1 MMNFRLTISLSP
13 DAFDYLEK
21 ATAPGAS
28 FESKSAFIDYLI
40 KRERDAN
47 ASKDAAATVDASKPL
62 TPQEEIRKNLADA
75 VSIQE
80 KLGKK
85 LDAIRSLVKK
95 ELKLKEMTEG
105 DISRVTDW
113 LWSYVTK
120 NNGTVVNDKGK
131 RFVISGENIEDYRK
145 LGTIYFRNQRLEKM
159 ISKEGSD
166 TATIAEAK
174 TSNIFAAVSA
184 LVQEGKLGEDFAD
197 INESDPR
204 AKDILDNFRELM
216 DMLEKTKGTPQ
227 RSMVEQK
234 VKALMD
240 SKVFTKA
247 SKSLADTMLSTAE
260 STPSENAP

>member
-21 ATAPGAS
+21 TTAPGAS

-47 ASKDAAATVDASKPL
+47 ASRDAAASVDASKSL
-62 TPQEEIRKNLADA
+62 TPREEIRKNLADA

-85 LDAIRSLVKK
+85 LDAIRILVKK
-95 ELKLKEMTEG
+95 EMKLKEMTEG
-105 DISRVTDW
+105 DISRVSDW

-145 LGTIYFRNQRLEKM
+145 LGTIYFRNQQLEKM
-159 ISKEGSD
+159 MSKD
-166 TATIAEAK
+166 TAMIAEAK
-174 TSNIFAAVSA
+174 TSKIFAAVSA
-184 LVQEGKLGEDFAD
+184 LVQEGKLGEDFANID
-197 INESDPR
+197 ESDPR
-204 AKDILDNFRELM
+204 AKDILENFRQLM
-216 DMLEKTKGTPQ
+216 EMLEKTEGTPEQ
-227 RSMVEQK
+227 ARVEEKIK
-234 VKALMD
+234 VLMD
-240 SKVFTKA
+240 SKVYKNA
-247 SKSLADTMLSTAE
+247 KSLADTMLPTTE
-260 STPSENAP
+260 STPSKNAP

>member
-47 ASKDAAATVDASKPL
+47 ASKDAAATVDTNKPL

-85 LDAIRSLVKK
+85 LDVIRSLVKK

-105 DISRVTDW
+105 DISQVTDW

-120 NNGTVVNDKGK
+120 NNGAVTNDKGK
-131 RFVISGENIEDYRK
+131 RFVISGENIEDYRR
-145 LGTIYFRNQRLEKM
+145 LGSLYFRNQQLEKM
-159 ISKEGSD
+159 ISKGGSD

-174 TSNIFAAVSA
+174 TSKIFAAVSA
-184 LVQEGKLGEDFAD
+184 LVQEGKLGEDFANID
-197 INESDPR
+197 ASDPR
-204 AKDILDNFRELM
+204 AQDILENFIELM
-216 DMLEKTKGTPQ
+216 EMLEKTRGTPEQ
-227 RSMVEQK
+227 ARVEEK
-234 VKALMD
+234 IKILMD
-240 SKVFTKA
+240 SKVFKKA
-247 SKSLADTMLSTAE
+247 SKSLADTMLPTTE
-260 STPSENAP
+260 STSPENAP